1 MDFKLLNRSNL
12 TAHQNLV
19 VQQQQEGTVD
29 VFSQLMDSDLSPEL
43 VW

>member
-1 MDFKLLNRSNL
+1 MDLKLLDRSKL

-19 VQQQQEGTVD
+19 VQQQEGTVD

-43 VW
+43 LW